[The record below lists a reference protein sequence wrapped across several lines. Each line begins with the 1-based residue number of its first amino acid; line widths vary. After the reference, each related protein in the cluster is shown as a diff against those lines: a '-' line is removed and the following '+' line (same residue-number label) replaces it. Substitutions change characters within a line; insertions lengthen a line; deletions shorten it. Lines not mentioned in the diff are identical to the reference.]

1 MAESEIMF
9 VPLGGGDNIGA
20 SCYYLKLG
28 RSNILLDC
36 GRGFDGGKFSFSPNF
51 YTLLKFIDSL
61 DCISQVYISHSH
73 LDHVGALPEFLN
85 AAPHCAAYMTQK
97 SLILTAHQFNKNFN
111 KNFNKINKL
120 NNFNDVLI
128 NRVTP
133 VSFDQSFKFKFNNY
147 NYAVSFYPAGHI
159 PGAMMTLFEYRDR
172 YKIKNILYTG
182 DYSLRQSA
190 LSGGCVLPDAN
201 KDIDILIICAVNVL
215 RRERVNYNSL
225 DIIVNKVLRV
235 LKAGR
240 NVYCFAPQLS
250 KGIELLK
257 ALNINLPENFRIYID
272 DAVFNLIKKF
282 EVTEPI
288 INYRNYYIDEEPK
301 DNAPH
306 VTLSANKPRYKDYM
320 LKPVRSRDVFI
331 NANFSLHD
339 DFDLT
344 LKFIKQINP
353 KTAVIVHYDGS
364 HKDVSVS
371 VEQELMRDAE
381 CRTQFIFAE
390 NNQAYYL

>member
-36 GRGFDGGKFSFSPNF
+36 GKGFDEDKISFSPNF

-61 DCISQVYISHSH
+61 DCISQVYISHAH
-73 LDHVGALPEFLN
+73 LDHVGALPEFLSD
-85 AAPHCAAYMTQK
+85 APHCAVYMTQK
-97 SLILTAHQFNKNFN
+97 SLILAAHQFNKNIN
-111 KNFNKINKL
+111 KNLNKNINKL
-120 NNFNDVLI
+120 NKNNFAHDILI

-147 NYAVSFYPAGHI
+147 NYAASFYPAGHI
-159 PGAMMTLFEYRDR
+159 PGAMMTLFEYRDK

-182 DYSLRQSA
+182 DYSLRAQA
-190 LSGGCVLPDAN
+190 LSGECVLPDAN
-201 KDIDILIICAVNVL
+201 KDIDILIICAVNA
-215 RRERVNYNSL
+215 RQNGKFSYNSL
-225 DIIVNKVLRV
+225 DIIIDRVKSV
-235 LKAGR
+235 LKSGR
-240 NVYCFAPQLS
+240 NAYCFAPQLS

-257 ALNINLPENFRIYID
+257 ALNVSLHKKFKIYID
-272 DAVFNLIKKF
+272 EAIFDLIKKF

-288 INYRNYYIDEEPK
+288 IDARDYYINEAYK
-301 DNAPH
+301 DFAPH
-306 VTLSANKPRYKDYM
+306 VILSANRYYKYMNEDY
-320 LKPVRSRDVFI
+320 RFI

-344 LKFIKQINP
+344 VKFIKRINP
-353 KTAVIVHYDGS
+353 KTAVIVHCDGS
-364 HKDVSVS
+364 DKDLSLS
-371 VEQELMRDAE
+371 VEQELMLDAD